1 MASLKSARPEA
12 RDKLR
17 VSPDVDTLRSRLIL
31 TPDGRLI
38 FLRAPGDAHHYG
50 IAILSKPRLH
60 SDLQSPRT
68 AHAAPHVDLARFR
81 TDLRE
86 AGVEEIIGKLLQ
98 TFVEDAPAR
107 FAALEQA
114 VKEGNAKAVESAAH
128 AFKSGAGTIR
138 ATLLAEGLGQAEATG
153 RAGDLDSITGLLEQI
168 RNEYL
173 AVVSEL
179 EATL

>member
-1 MASLKSARPEA
+1 MLTKPPLHSGLQSARA
-12 RDKLR
+12 
-17 VSPDVDTLRSRLIL
+17 
-31 TPDGRLI
+31 
-38 FLRAPGDAHHYG
+38 
-50 IAILSKPRLH
+50 
-60 SDLQSPRT
+60 

-86 AGVEEIIGKLLQ
+86 AGVEEIIGTLLQ

-114 VKEGNAKAVESAAH
+114 VKDGNAKAVESAAH

-138 ATLLAEGLGQAEATG
+138 ATLLAEDLGQAEDSG
-153 RAGDLDSITGLLEQI
+153 RAGNLESMTGLLERI
-168 RNEYL
+168 RHEYL

-179 EATL
+179 VAMPQK

>member
-1 MASLKSARPEA
+1 M
-12 RDKLR
+12 
-17 VSPDVDTLRSRLIL
+17 L
-31 TPDGRLI
+31 T
-38 FLRAPGDAHHYG
+38 
-50 IAILSKPRLH
+50 KPPLH
-60 SDLQSPRT
+60 SDLQSARA

-86 AGVEEIIGKLLQ
+86 AGVEDIIGTLLQ

-107 FAALEQA
+107 FAALELA

-138 ATLLAEGLGQAEATG
+138 ATLLAEELGQAEASG
-153 RAGDLDSITGLLEQI
+153 RAGDLESITGLLEQI

-179 EATL
+179 EATPQK